1 MSDADAPITDPPA
14 ADPPAPPAA
23 PPARLRLALLS
34 EVAYA
39 KGEAEARPI
48 HALRAGTFTDMS
60 GRETTFT
67 AEDIRGIAERL
78 NATAQRRRPPINERH
93 DYGRAVGR
101 MLSAVTRYND
111 THLYITPRWNAEG
124 RRLLEEEAYDGFSI
138 ELEPAGKDGYVGAW
152 AAIGGGLTNYP
163 AVSNLA
169 PVTLSAPPPD
179 LPTPAPETA
188 PMSDTPDVAPQAT
201 PDLPPLPAP
210 VGDDPIVAQQVAAYA
225 AQIQAQFRAQHETV
239 LRQAQEQALAQFER
253 WKAEQA
259 AQQAILTFAQHV
271 TTATIDRPHALAYT
285 SEQVAAILT
294 GLSGEKRQAVQQ
306 FMTDVVEGKALI
318 AFDALGGQGEGADDD
333 APDAIR
339 ARWSKAIADRTARGL
354 SQSAA
359 IVAVR
364 RDDPGLYEAYNAL
377 GARKGGR

>member
-1 MSDADAPITDPPA
+1 
-14 ADPPAPPAA
+14 
-23 PPARLRLALLS
+23 
-34 EVAYA
+34 
-39 KGEAEARPI
+39 
-48 HALRAGTFTDMS
+48 
-60 GRETTFT
+60 
-67 AEDIRGIAERL
+67 
-78 NATAQRRRPPINERH
+78 
-93 DYGRAVGR
+93 
-101 MLSAVTRYND
+101 
-111 THLYITPRWNAEG
+111 
-124 RRLLEEEAYDGFSI
+124 
-138 ELEPAGKDGYVGAW
+138 
-152 AAIGGGLTNYP
+152 
-163 AVSNLA
+163 
-169 PVTLSAPPPD
+169 
-179 LPTPAPETA
+179 
-188 PMSDTPDVAPQAT
+188 MSDTPDVAPQAT

-318 AFDALGGQGEGADDD
+318 AFDALGGQGEGRDDD

-339 ARWSKAIADRTARGL
+339 ARWSKAIADHTARGL